1 MQCNVVYVVWEKL
14 TKSGWA
20 LRDIS
25 NYFQYPQ
32 TFPSPW
38 PLVGSP
44 ANRLWD
50 ILYFRENSPS
60 QGKVGKLIKTI
71 EKYGWKL
78 LFRKCGG
85 NGAGVAMLAILSIT
99 RAASPSWSQPSE
111 KKKIQNQFRFF
122 LLWSVFTDKPASGEE
137 RLNEYGDC
145 IKWKTWPACIKYE
158 KR

>member
-1 MQCNVVYVVWEKL
+1 M
-14 TKSGWA
+14 S
-20 LRDIS
+20 
-25 NYFQYPQ
+25 
-32 TFPSPW
+32 
-38 PLVGSP
+38 
-44 ANRLWD
+44 
-50 ILYFRENSPS
+50 
-60 QGKVGKLIKTI
+60 
-71 EKYGWKL
+71 KYGWEL

-99 RAASPSWSQPSE
+99 RAVSPSRSQPSE